1 MLIIDDRYCIWS
13 MVVLCGISTM
23 LDFRLVLQTLVMAGI
38 RGAGPEY
45 KYVATFGVGE
55 KLSETPYVAVGAY

>member
-1 MLIIDDRYCIWS
+1 MKTKIWS
-13 MVVLCGISTM
+13 IVVVCGISTI
-23 LDFRLVLQTLVMAGI
+23 LDFRLGLQTLVMAGI

>member
-1 MLIIDDRYCIWS
+1 MTTKIWL

-23 LDFRLVLQTLVMAGI
+23 LDFRLGLQTLVMADI

-45 KYVATFGVGE
+45 KYVGTFGVGE
-55 KLSETPYVAVGAY
+55 KLFETSYGAVGVY

>member
-1 MLIIDDRYCIWS
+1 

-23 LDFRLVLQTLVMAGI
+23 LDFRLGLQTLVMAGI

-45 KYVATFGVGE
+45 KYVASIGVGE
-55 KLSETPYVAVGAY
+55 KLSETSYVAVGAY

>member
-1 MLIIDDRYCIWS
+1 MKTTIWL

-23 LDFRLVLQTLVMAGI
+23 LDFRLGLQTLVMASI

-45 KYVATFGVGE
+45 KYVASIGVGE
-55 KLSETPYVAVGAY
+55 KLSETSYVAVGAY